1 MQVVDLAL
9 QATLLDDQ
17 PQQFLADA
25 ALGRRVEMARDV
37 LADALALRHVHR
49 PLVQQLGM
57 ALLDVGNGLL
67 DVLVGRRVGVG
78 CGFRPSGFF
87 WK

>member
-1 MQVVDLAL
+1 LILAL
-9 QATLLDDQ
+9 I
-17 PQQFLADA
+17 
-25 ALGRRVEMARDV
+25 V

-49 PLVQQLGM
+49 PLVQQLGV

-67 DVLVGRRVGVG
+67 DVLVGRRVGIL
-78 CGFRPSGFF
+78 CGFRASGIF